1 MFFFFWCETRRE
13 HQRERERGGQNG
25 MGYGARALSVVWA
38 AGVLYEYKGLCY
50 PHKAWLF
57 HAHTVAAAAVVVA
70 AVWGTTHSQSG
81 AKGTTVHE
89 RRRLLSRHRNYMQW
103 AVGGSVLTAGTMLYK
118 KAVQGDLGL
127 LLVSGRMPSS
137 HSWLALAW
145 LGPVVLL
152 LGISGLIVHRGAGS
166 DDHRPHPLLETV
178 SKAVFGSLGSARKAL
193 TPWHRNSGLIGTTV
207 LLVAAA
213 YGLTGKNDIHFR
225 KQLAYCLPWSGAASS
240 HKNSRRAATNTLT
253 PPRGGGGGDSR
264 ALQDSLSRPDQL
276 PLRSR
281 FDTPVAGAFACI
293 SYGTVHT
300 DFTQVW

>member
-1 MFFFFWCETRRE
+1 MGSGGVSADGGDDALQKGCSGRPRVIAR
-13 HQRERERGGQNG
+13 QRAHAELPLLVGPGVAWERERAWGARMAWGT
-25 MGYGARALSVVWA
+25 GARALSVVWA

-213 YGLTGKNDIHFR
+213 YGLTEKNDIHFR
-225 KQLAYCLPWSGAASS
+225 KQLAYLLAMVWGCLVAQ
-240 HKNSRRAATNTLT
+240 K
-253 PPRGGGGGDSR
+253 
-264 ALQDSLSRPDQL
+264 LS
-276 PLRSR
+276 
-281 FDTPVAGAFACI
+281 
-293 SYGTVHT
+293 
-300 DFTQVW
+300 